1 MVNLCSKV
9 RVDFGELIF
18 SNHINYEISL
28 RATEV
33 IKSVFHSCLWE
44 NWKIIGIVFVL
55 FSELDVNPMK
65 DLNKK
70 KFLKLLDVSGCI
82 VKSKKKRNYLENN
95 Y

>member
-55 FSELDVNPMK
+55 FSELDVNTMK

-70 KFLKLLDVSGCI
+70 KISKAVGCFRLYCKI
-82 VKSKKKRNYLENN
+82 QKKKEII
-95 Y
+95 